1 MPMSRR
7 VSCDCFNFQ
16 LNHPRHG
23 LTEQV
28 VHGQCMDQ
36 RRVQPGLEFMAVEL
50 GDHPS
55 RRFQLQLP
63 AQTELRVKPPTT

>member
-1 MPMSRR
+1 MSWR

-36 RRVQPGLEFMAVEL
+36 GRIQPGFQLVPMEL
-50 GDHPS
+50 RDHPS
-55 RRFQLQLP
+55 R
-63 AQTELRVKPPTT
+63 